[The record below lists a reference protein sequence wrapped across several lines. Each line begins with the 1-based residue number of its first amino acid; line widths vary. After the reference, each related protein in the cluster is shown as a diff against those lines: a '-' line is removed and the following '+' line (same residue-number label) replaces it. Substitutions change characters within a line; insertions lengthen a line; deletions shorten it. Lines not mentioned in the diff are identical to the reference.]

1 MEAGMEQAS
10 HDPYLDHEGKS
21 VVIVMTSGPNT
32 PQRCATP
39 FYLGALLASMDA
51 DVKIFFTM
59 EGVNLV
65 RKGVPDT
72 LSAMPGG
79 KRIIEFI
86 RDAKAAGVKLYLCS
100 PALPG
105 YDIDPRTGVIAEVD
119 EISSG
124 GVLADLIL
132 SSDKALFF

>member
-1 MEAGMEQAS
+1 MDSKAGQSAQ
-10 HDPYLDHEGKS
+10 DQYLDHEGKS
-21 VVIVMTSGPNT
+21 VVIVMTSGPST

-65 RKGVPDT
+65 KKGVPET
-72 LSAMPGG
+72 LTAMPGG
-79 KRIIEFI
+79 KRIIEFM
-86 RDAKAAGVKLYLCS
+86 RDAKAAGVRMYLCS

-105 YDIDPRTGVIAEVD
+105 YEIDPRTDIIAEID
-119 EISSG
+119 EISGG